1 MDAKTGGRPKRRK
14 MHSESSPESSRPG
27 AMQKNID
34 LTPVEATL
42 RRILLDVAAS
52 IGHKPELRFAG
63 GWVRDKVRGEDS
75 NDIDVA
81 ISSMT
86 GQEFA
91 LQMRDY
97 LDKPG
102 VLANYEAVNNKVAV
116 ERKDVLGGLH
126 KIVANPEKS
135 KHLETV
141 TTKMLGLDIDL
152 VNLRKETYTDQS
164 RNPQMEFG
172 SPEEDALRR
181 DATVNALFYNL
192 QTSTIEDFTGLG
204 LHDIEHKIIR
214 TPLSPYHTF
223 KDDPLRVLRLIRFAS
238 RFGYEIDQEAEQ
250 AMNDS
255 SIKAALKAK
264 VTRERVWKELEK
276 MLRGKASLLQEPLTI
291 LNNSRGSSLR
301 GPSPHR
307 SPGIVQYYLYQPEQV

>member
-1 MDAKTGGRPKRRK
+1 MDAENSQRLKRRK
-14 MHSESSPESSRPG
+14 IDSETTGKGSRSR
-27 AMQKNID
+27 AMQSKIE

-42 RRILLDVAAS
+42 RRILLDVANS
-52 IGHKPELRFAG
+52 TEKKPLLRFAG

-91 LQMRDY
+91 VHMRDY

-102 VLANYEAVNNKVAV
+102 VLAKYEAVINKGAV

-126 KIVANPEKS
+126 KIVANPKKS

-152 VNLRKETYTDQS
+152 VNLRKETYTDET

-172 SPEEDALRR
+172 SPQEDALRR
-181 DATVNALFYNL
+181 DATINALFYNL

-204 LHDIEHKIIR
+204 LHDMEHRIIR
-214 TPLSPYHTF
+214 TPMSPYRTF
-223 KDDPLRVLRLIRFAS
+223 IDDPLRVLRLIRFAS

-250 AMNDS
+250 AMKDNN
-255 SIKAALKAK
+255 IKDALKVK
-264 VTRERVWKELEK
+264 VTRERVWKELER
-276 MLRGKASLLQEPLTI
+276 MLRGTASVLQD
-291 LNNSRGSSLR
+291 SQS
-301 GPSPHR
+301 
-307 SPGIVQYYLYQPEQV
+307 Y

>member
-1 MDAKTGGRPKRRK
+1 MDAEDGQRLKRRK
-14 MHSESSPESSRPG
+14 MSSESPRSRD
-27 AMQKNID
+27 MTKSIE

-42 RRILLDVAAS
+42 RHILLDVAAS
-52 IGHKPELRFAG
+52 TKKQPELRFAG
-63 GWVRDKVRGEDS
+63 GWVRDKVRGDDS

-86 GQEFA
+86 GLDFA
-91 LQMRDY
+91 LQMRAY

-102 VLANYEAVNNKVAV
+102 ALAKYGAVNNQVAI

-152 VNLRKETYTDQS
+152 VNLRKEAYTDES

-172 SPEEDALRR
+172 SPKEDALRR

-192 QTSTIEDFTGLG
+192 QTSTVEDFTGQG
-204 LHDIEHKIIR
+204 LYDMEHKIIR
-214 TPLSPYHTF
+214 TPMSPYRTF
-223 KDDPLRVLRLIRFAS
+223 IDDPLRVLRLIRFAS
-238 RFGYEIDQEAEQ
+238 RFGFRIHQEAEQ
-250 AMNDS
+250 AMKNDG
-255 SIKAALKAK
+255 IKAALKSK
-264 VTRERVWKELEK
+264 VSRERVWKELEK
-276 MLRGKASLLQEPLTI
+276 MLRGTTSILRTI
-291 LNNSRGSSLR
+291 RT
-301 GPSPHR
+301 
-307 SPGIVQYYLYQPEQV
+307 Y